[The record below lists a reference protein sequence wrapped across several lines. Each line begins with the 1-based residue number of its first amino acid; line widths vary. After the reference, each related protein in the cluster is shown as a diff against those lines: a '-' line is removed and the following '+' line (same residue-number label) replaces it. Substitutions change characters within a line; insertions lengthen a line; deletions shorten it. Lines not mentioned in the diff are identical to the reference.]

1 MAEDFT
7 YQTKVYHERGGNVQ
21 VARSD
26 GIIRG
31 HSGGIVSAE
40 SGFIFTLASQA
51 ILAKDMGRVVHS
63 RNDPYTTIC
72 AAAVS
77 TKLSEVNLPS
87 NVRYVEISGTS
98 TMLTGSFWLTACSAG
113 AEVYLRFGTSNTSN
127 GSTHILVSLSGCTL
141 LASNG
146 EALSSFSA
154 FISASMS
161 AAGAAP
167 AFSYAM
173 VHLIAPLDNT
183 WAIVD
188 QFGDINEW
196 PL

>member
-7 YQTKVYHERGGNVQ
+7 YQTKVYHERGGNAQ

-31 HSGGIVSAE
+31 HSGGIMSAE
-40 SGFIFTLASQA
+40 SGYNFTLASQA
-51 ILAKDMGRVVHS
+51 ILAKDMARVVHS
-63 RNDPYTTIC
+63 RNDPYPTIC

-77 TKLSEVNLPS
+77 TALSEVNLPQ
-87 NVRYVEISGTS
+87 NVRYVDFSGTS
-98 TMLTGSFWLTACSAG
+98 TLLNGLFWLTACSAG
-113 AEVYLRFGTSNTSN
+113 AEVFIRFGTSDTSN
-127 GSTHILVSLSGCTL
+127 GSTGIFVSLSGCTL
-141 LASNG
+141 LGSRG
-146 EALSSFSA
+146 EELSSFSA
-154 FISASMS
+154 FISGSVT
-161 AAGAAP
+161 GP

-173 VHLIAPLDNT
+173 VHLIAPVDNT

-188 QFGDINEW
+188 QFGDINEK